1 MKGGHMVKSKK
12 STKSLHPN
20 LHQPSPNSPPS
31 PMQTC
36 QSLSRVR
43 PCTWCMDSCGL
54 VWCLSD
60 PERSVQF
67 DPVIISLS
75 DSRAFSLPTCWYMY
89 TVQWWPQ
96 RKTDCQGLLPI
107 LADSAEGS
115 FKSLFL
121 VAIKCFV
128 STFHA
133 L

>member
-1 MKGGHMVKSKK
+1 MSDRARGAWTRVVWFGVCLIQSGL
-12 STKSLHPN
+12 SSLT
-20 LHQPSPNSPPS
+20 Q
-31 PMQTC
+31 
-36 QSLSRVR
+36 LSFLYQIPELFPYQLVGI
-43 PCTWCMDSCGL
+43 CTL
-54 VWCLSD
+54 
-60 PERSVQF
+60 
-67 DPVIISLS
+67 
-75 DSRAFSLPTCWYMY
+75 Y
-89 TVQWWPQ
+89 TIQWWPQ